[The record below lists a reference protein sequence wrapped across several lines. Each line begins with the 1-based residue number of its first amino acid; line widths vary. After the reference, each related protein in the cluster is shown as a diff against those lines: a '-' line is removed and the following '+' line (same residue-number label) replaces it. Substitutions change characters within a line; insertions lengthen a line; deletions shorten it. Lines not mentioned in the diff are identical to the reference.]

1 MEVML
6 AEEGPAGRSTTGI
19 LATSRPAGK
28 VAILAEGPGA
38 GAGADAAGAAGAAVS
53 EVAAAGGGT

>member
-19 LATSRPAGK
+19 LAMSRPAGK

-38 GAGADAAGAAGAAVS
+38 GAEATGSAGAAVS